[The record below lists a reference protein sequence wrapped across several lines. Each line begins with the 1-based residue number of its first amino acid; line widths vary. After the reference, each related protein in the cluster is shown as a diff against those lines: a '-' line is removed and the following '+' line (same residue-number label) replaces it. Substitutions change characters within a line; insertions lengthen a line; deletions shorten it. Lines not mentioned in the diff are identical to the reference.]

1 MVHHPPRVLTI
12 AGSDSGGSAGVQ
24 ADLKTLTALGVFG
37 TSALTLVTAQDTE
50 GVQSIQ
56 HLSPEFVA
64 AQVEAVIHDIGAD
77 AIKMGFLGDAQV
89 IAHLKAYLPSG
100 MPLVV
105 DPVLVNGASELIVSR
120 ETIRAYQK
128 ILLPRAK
135 IITPNL
141 DESRLLAGLDA
152 IQNQDDMETAAR
164 RIYEEFGPRAIVI
177 KGGHLAE
184 TQRADMVLDLLFDGQ
199 EFYELSA
206 PRLPIS
212 NPHGVGCTF
221 ASAIAAYIA
230 KGQSTNRA
238 VHLAHRYLQNALSAA
253 QDWKVGN
260 GRTPVNHF
268 FQQDERLYGN

>member
-1 MVHHPPRVLTI
+1 MVHNPPRVLTI

-37 TSALTLVTAQDTE
+37 SSALTLITAQDTE
-50 GVQSIQ
+50 GVHAIQ
-56 HLSPEFVA
+56 HLSPEFVTI
-64 AQVEAVIHDIGAD
+64 QVETVLNDIGAD
-77 AIKMGFLGDAQV
+77 AIKMGFLGDAEV
-89 IAHLKAYLPSG
+89 IAHLQAYLPSSI
-100 MPLVV
+100 PLVV
-105 DPVLVNGASELIVSR
+105 DPVLVNGAGDLIVSR
-120 ETIRAYQK
+120 DTIRAYQK

-141 DESRLLAGLDA
+141 DEARLLAGMEV
-152 IQNQDDMETAAR
+152 INNQDDMETAAR
-164 RIYEEFGPRAIVI
+164 RIYEEFGPRAIVM

-184 TQRADMVLDLLFDGQ
+184 SQRADMVLDLLFDGQ
-199 EFYELSA
+199 QFYELIA

-230 KGQSTNRA
+230 RGQSTNRS
-238 VHLAHRYLQNALSAA
+238 VHLAHRYLHNALSAA
-253 QDWKVGN
+253 QDWQIGH